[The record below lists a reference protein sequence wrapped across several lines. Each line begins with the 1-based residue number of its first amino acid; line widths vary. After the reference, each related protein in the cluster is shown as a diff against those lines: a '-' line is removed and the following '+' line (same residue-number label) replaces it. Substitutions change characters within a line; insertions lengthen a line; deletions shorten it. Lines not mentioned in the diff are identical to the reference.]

1 MYKTLFLSILS
12 TIFIGCSS
20 TTALKH
26 FKKDELEAKA
36 MQYTKK
42 ADVIINEEQKVLLWA
57 TYLNNI
63 DVKEFESKEE
73 TFLTSV
79 YFVNKDNQEL
89 GINGYSFS
97 LSLDVSKPKNEKTLN
112 INDNKKEISNSIPKS
127 QKPISIEEI
136 SKDNELYKN
145 ILSKNTW
152 GKYYLV
158 KFKKIK
164 ESDKLIL
171 NLSNANANS
180 AKLTFEK

>member
-26 FKKDELEAKA
+26 FKKNEIEAKA

-63 DVKEFESKEE
+63 DIKEFQSDYE
-73 TFLTSV
+73 TFITSL
-79 YFVNKDNQEL
+79 YFINSNTQDIKE
-89 GINGYSFS
+89 NGYSFY
-97 LSLDVSKPKNEKTLN
+97 LN
-112 INDNKKEISNSIPKS
+112 TK
-127 QKPISIEEI
+127 KPISIEEI
-136 SKDNELYKN
+136 SYENKIYTD

-158 KFKKIK
+158 KFKKNK
-164 ESDKLIL
+164 KSDKLIL
-171 NLSNANANS
+171 TLSNTNTNS
-180 AKLTFEK
+180 AKLMFEK

>member
-26 FKKDELEAKA
+26 FKKNEIEAKA

-63 DVKEFESKEE
+63 DIKEFQSDYE
-73 TFLTSV
+73 TFITSL
-79 YFVNKDNQEL
+79 YFINSDTQDIKE
-89 GINGYSFS
+89 NGYSFY
-97 LSLDVSKPKNEKTLN
+97 LN
-112 INDNKKEISNSIPKS
+112 TK
-127 QKPISIEEI
+127 KPISIEEI
-136 SKDNELYKN
+136 SYENKMYKD

-158 KFKKIK
+158 KFKKNK
-164 ESDKLIL
+164 KSDKLIL
-171 NLSNANANS
+171 TLSNTNANF

>member
-26 FKKDELEAKA
+26 FKKNEIEAKA

-63 DVKEFESKEE
+63 DIKEFQSDYE
-73 TFLTSV
+73 TFITSL
-79 YFVNKDNQEL
+79 YFINSDIQDIKE
-89 GINGYSFS
+89 NGYSFY
-97 LSLDVSKPKNEKTLN
+97 LN
-112 INDNKKEISNSIPKS
+112 TK
-127 QKPISIEEI
+127 KPISIEEI
-136 SKDNELYKN
+136 SYENKMYKD

-158 KFKKIK
+158 KFKKNK
-164 ESDKLIL
+164 KSDKLIL
-171 NLSNANANS
+171 TLSNTNANF
-180 AKLTFEK
+180 AELTFEK

>member
-97 LSLDVSKPKNEKTLN
+97 LNKEKA
-112 INDNKKEISNSIPKS
+112 
-127 QKPISIEEI
+127 ISIEEI